1 MLRLVIPKRDTCSKV
16 VVVDSIRFVVGRS
29 GRWKIEAERVAKG
42 RKAIRGS
49 RNTTKRRKKG
59 NSSAFGRRF
68 RGTLSKVEK
77 LSRLAVLRRQKR
89 KMRAG
94 YGWQRRGK
102 EGGVWGCAA
111 QGE

>member
-1 MLRLVIPKRDTCSKV
+1 MKRDPGWSWSFSCV
-16 VVVDSIRFVVGRS
+16 VSGRC
-29 GRWKIEAERVAKG
+29 RWKIEAERVAKG
-42 RKAIRGS
+42 RKAIRRAG
-49 RNTTKRRKKG
+49 TQRREKNG
-59 NSSAFGRRF
+59 DWSAIDRRF
-68 RGTLSKVEK
+68 RGTLRKVEMF
-77 LSRLAVLRRQKR
+77 SQLANLRRRKR